1 MNDLFTPIRISL
13 EDAIHA
19 IAKRIAACTLDKPAL
34 FETMRAHHG
43 GDAAD
48 GKWSQRDAYDLMEA
62 GLVRH
67 LMDNPAPRTRDD
79 IARISKLAET
89 LPTQTVRSEDQ
100 IRWQQ
105 FSTPADLAALMVN
118 LAQPRAEDVVLEPS
132 AGHGMLAAML
142 PPVAALHLNE
152 IDLKRRAKLAAL
164 FPQADLTDFDGA
176 MLTSL
181 IPSKFK
187 PSLILMNPPFARSK
201 GRGVDP
207 HAAVRHL
214 RSGIAKA
221 RPGAR
226 IVAIMPDGFI
236 TSAKMMAIYQQTL
249 TGCTVVTSCR
259 LASCYRKQG
268 TSVAVRLYV
277 IDKRPGTINPSVIC
291 RNTVAE
297 LFEAVAIT
305 PRASLEAADPPPVV
319 PRRNPSGSL
328 FKAVRFAKQ
337 SPSER
342 VRPKPAAKSSAV
354 APLDYKTLQT
364 PRPLG
369 KQAGVYL
376 PYRPS
381 RIDIAGSGEH
391 PTPLVESVAMGSIPA
406 PLPDYVPNLPKRLVE
421 EEALSEAQLETVI
434 YAGSAWQQFLPG
446 RFKPCEEG
454 VGLTLDPDGEAY
466 RKGYFLGDGTGAGKG
481 RQIAG
486 CILDSWLAGCRRA
499 VWVSK
504 NESLLEDARRDWQ
517 ALGGL
522 PADIQPLSNW
532 KIDQPLPF
540 REGILF
546 VTYPTLRSQRQDATR
561 LDQLFAWA
569 GEDFDGVI
577 AFDESHEMGGVAG
590 GEGMRGKQG
599 GSQQGI
605 AGVLLQNH
613 LPKARVLYASA
624 TGASDVNN
632 LAYAVR
638 LGLWGPETG
647 FASREEFIG
656 QIRGGGI
663 AAMEVVSRDLK
674 ALGLY
679 QARALSFAGVEYE
692 VLKHEL
698 TPEQTHIYDAYA
710 HAWAIIHQ
718 NMEAALAATGVVD
731 DIDGETLNSGAK
743 AAARSRFESCK
754 QRFFNQVL
762 LSMKLPSLIAAVDA
776 HLAKDMSVVVQ
787 LVSTAESILDR
798 RLDALSPE
806 ERAHLEIDLSPRE
819 NVIDYLERAF
829 PTQQMQAF
837 VDDTGKERSMPMFDE
852 DGRPVL
858 NQVALESRARLIEQ
872 LCAMPPIKP
881 ALDGLI
887 EHYGPDRIAE
897 VTGRTKRLVP
907 QSDGSQRLESRSKR
921 TNQSETEQFMDGR
934 KRVLIFSD
942 AGGTGRSYH
951 ASLDAQNQQRRVHFL
966 LEPGWR
972 ADRAIQGLGRT
983 HRTHQAA
990 TPLFRP
996 VTTDCKGEL
1005 RFTSTIARRLD
1016 SLGALTRGQR
1026 QTGGQN
1032 LFDPADNLESEYAK
1046 AALVIWFHLLSSGK
1060 LASATLVDFERRS
1073 GLKLTGEGGVL
1084 VDDLPPIQRW
1094 LNRILALPIDM
1105 QNAIFDEFLGL
1116 VEARVAAARE
1126 ASTLDVGVETVQV
1139 ESAHVEEDRVLRTD
1153 ERTGAT
1159 SHLLTLS
1166 LTSKVKPMPLARVL
1180 ERREWAT
1187 NPRLMRNAKS
1197 GRVALAEDAR
1207 SFMED
1212 DGTVVPRV
1220 LLARPTR
1227 REYRLLA
1234 DLEESAWEPCGGGEF
1249 SKLWEA
1255 EVKDAGSRGRTET
1268 VYLATGLLLPIW
1280 SSLPKDR
1287 LAVHRIVDEAGQSWL
1302 GRIVEDADVTG
1313 LLKTFG
1319 VEAEFKLTPN
1329 AIVSAVQQGK
1339 PIKIER
1345 PFAMTIKRSL
1355 VASEQR
1361 IEICGEIGAQL
1372 EWLKSLGC
1380 FTEIIQYRTRVF
1392 VPTNRLCDV
1401 FALMLAGH

>member
-1 MNDLFTPIRISL
+1 MNDLFTSIQISL
-13 EDAIHA
+13 EDAIQA
-19 IAKRIAACTLDKPAL
+19 IAEHIPTGSLDKPTL
-34 FETMRAHHG
+34 FETMRALHG

-48 GKWSQRDAYDLMEA
+48 GKWTQRDAFDLMEA

-67 LMDNPAPRTRDD
+67 LIQRTKPRSTDD
-79 IARISKLAET
+79 IQRISELIEA

-105 FSTPADLAALMVN
+105 FSTPADLAALMVL
-118 LAQPRAEDVVLEPS
+118 LAQPSVDDIVLEPS
-132 AGHGMLAAML
+132 AGHGMLAALL
-142 PPVAALHLNE
+142 PTVAELHLNE
-152 IDLKRRAKLAAL
+152 LDPKRRAKLEAL
-164 FPQADLTDFDGA
+164 YPNAKLTGHDGA

-181 IPSKFK
+181 MPSMLR
-187 PSLILMNPPFARSK
+187 PTLILMNPPFARSK

-214 RSGIAKA
+214 RSAIAKA
-221 RPGAR
+221 AKGAR
-226 IVAIMPDGFI
+226 IVAVMPDGFT
-236 TSAKMMAIYQQTL
+236 TSATMLSVYEETFD
-249 TGCTVVTSCR
+249 GCTVVTSCR
-259 LASCYRKQG
+259 LESCYRKQG
-268 TSVAVRLYV
+268 TSVAVRLLV
-277 IDKRPGTINPSVIC
+277 IDKRPGNIMPSVIC
-291 RNTVAE
+291 RDTVAE
-297 LFEAVAIT
+297 LCEAI
-305 PRASLEAADPPPVV
+305 EIV
-319 PRRNPSGSL
+319 PRRAIERNTARTPSRPRKSGGSL
-328 FKAVRFAKQ
+328 FNAVRAARVATRQPAK
-337 SPSER
+337 
-342 VRPKPAAKSSAV
+342 PKPALKTLAV
-354 APLDYKTLQT
+354 APLAYGKLQT

-369 KQAGVYL
+369 EQAGVYL

-381 RIDIAGSGEH
+381 RIEIASAGQH

-406 PLPDYVPNLPKRLVE
+406 PVPDYTPSLPERIVSG
-421 EEALSEAQLETVI
+421 EALSEAQLETVI
-434 YAGSAWQQFLPG
+434 YAGTAWHQLLPG
-446 RFKPCEEG
+446 RFKPSEEG
-454 VGLTLDPDGEAY
+454 VGLTLAEDGQTY

-486 CILDSWLAGCRRA
+486 CILDQWLAGRRRA
-499 VWVSK
+499 IWISK

-532 KIDQPLPF
+532 KIDHPVPF
-540 REGILF
+540 TEGILF

-561 LDQLFAWA
+561 LNQLLTWA
-569 GEDFDGVI
+569 VEGFEGVI

-647 FASREEFIG
+647 FASREDFIG

-698 TPEQTHIYDAYA
+698 TREQIAIYDAYA
-710 HAWAIIHQ
+710 DAWAIIHQ
-718 NMEAALAATGVVD
+718 NMEAALEATGVVD
-731 DIDGETLNSGAK
+731 NIDGETLNSGVK

-762 LSMKLPSLIAAVDA
+762 LSMKLPSLIAAIDT
-776 HLAKDMSVVVQ
+776 HLAEDTSVVIQ

-829 PTQQMQAF
+829 PTQQMQTF
-837 VDDTGKERSMPMFDE
+837 VDDTGKERSTPMFD
-852 DGRPVL
+852 DLGRPIH

-887 EHYGPDRIAE
+887 EHYGPEKTAE
-897 VTGRTKRLVP
+897 VTGRMKRLVP
-907 QSDGSQRLESRSKR
+907 QSDCSQKLESRSKR

-934 KRVLIFSD
+934 KRILIFSD

-951 ASLDAQNQQRRVHFL
+951 ASLDAQNRQRRVHFL

-1046 AALVIWFHLLSSGK
+1046 AALVTWFQLLSHGK
-1060 LASATLVDFERRS
+1060 LASTTLVDFEERS

-1094 LNRILALPIDM
+1094 LNRILALPIGI

-1116 VEARVAAARE
+1116 VEARVSAARE
-1126 ASTLDVGVETVQV
+1126 AGTLDVGVETVQV
-1139 ESAHVEEDRVLRTD
+1139 DQASVEEDRTLRTD
-1153 ERTGAT
+1153 QRTGAT

-1166 LTSKVKPMPLARVL
+1166 LKSKVKPTPLTRVL
-1180 ERREWAT
+1180 DMREWVT
-1187 NPRLMRNAKS
+1187 NPRLMANTKS

-1220 LLARPTR
+1220 LLTRPTR
-1227 REYRLLA
+1227 RQYRLLT
-1234 DLEESAWEPCGGGEF
+1234 DLEESAWESVNESQF
-1249 SKLWEA
+1249 RSLWEA
-1255 EVKDAGSRGRTET
+1255 EAQNAASKTTTDT

-1280 SSLPKDR
+1280 SKLPKDR
-1287 LAVHRIVDEAGQSWL
+1287 LAVHRIVDQAGHSWL
-1302 GRIVEDADVTG
+1302 GRIVDEADVPD
-1313 LLKTFG
+1313 LLNTFG
-1319 VEAEFKLTPN
+1319 VEAEFELTPD
-1329 AIVSAVQQGK
+1329 AIIASLSRSKPVSL
-1339 PIKIER
+1339 ER
-1345 PFAMTIKRSL
+1345 PFRMTIKRSL
-1355 VASEQR
+1355 VAGEQR

-1372 EWLKSLGC
+1372 EWLKSIGC
-1380 FTEIIQYRTRVF
+1380 FTEIIQYKTRIF
-1392 VPTNRLCDV
+1392 VPTSKAENIVCRLLV
-1401 FALMLAGH
+1401 